1 MNNMAK
7 NSLFN
12 ILYKGC
18 NVLYP
23 MIVSAY
29 ISRIF
34 MADGVGQI
42 YFAINIITYFT
53 IAASLGIP
61 NYAVKIL
68 ASQRDCRCEINK
80 RFSEMASLIFISS
93 AGVSVIYYISIFFM
107 YSGSQRIISF
117 ILGLMLISNVF
128 NYDWLYEALEK
139 FSYLAIRTIIIKACT
154 LLFMFL
160 FVKSRDDVIVYCFLY
175 SMTTVFN
182 NISNRIFAGKYV
194 SFTKEGLDFKNHIK
208 PVLILFAAAFAT
220 ELYTLLDS
228 TMLGIMCESRY
239 LGYYTNA
246 SKTVR
251 AAYGV
256 LFAATGVYNPRL
268 SYIYGIGDK
277 KAYKA
282 ILQKYYD
289 MSMWLAI
296 PAMLGLMILSDKITV
311 LLFGIDFIPATITLK
326 ILSVLIVIFTLATV
340 FGHIPLVIYGKE
352 RNILYAT
359 IVGAIINFSL
369 NQLMIPFLN
378 NNGAAIAS
386 IASETIV
393 TFILMYS
400 SLKFV
405 RIKIINK
412 NLITEIISTIIMS
425 FIVYLINRMIS
436 NMFLCIIMS
445 LIVGVISYVLSLL
458 ILKNDIIHNAFNCIR
473 RKIQY

>member
-68 ASQRDCRCEINK
+68 ASQRDSKCEINK
-80 RFSEMASLIFISS
+80 RFSEMAILIFISS
-93 AGVSVIYYISIFFM
+93 MGVSIIYYLSISFM
-107 YSGSQRIISF
+107 YTGSQRIISF
-117 ILGLMLISNVF
+117 ILGLMLISNIF

-139 FSYLAIRTIIIKACT
+139 FSYLAIRTIIIKAGT

-160 FVKSRDDVIVYCFLY
+160 FVKSRDDVMVYCFLY

-194 SFTKEGLDFKNHIK
+194 SFTKEGLNFKNHIK

-277 KAYKA
+277 KAYKV

-296 PAMLGLMILSDKITV
+296 PAMFGLMILSDKITV
-311 LLFGIDFIPATITLK
+311 LLFGIDFIPAAITLK

-359 IVGAIINFSL
+359 IAGAIINFSL

-386 IASETIV
+386 IASEIIV
-393 TFILMYS
+393 TIILMYS

-405 RIKIINK
+405 RIKLINK
-412 NLITEIISTIIMS
+412 NLITEIISSIIMMLV
-425 FIVYLINRMIS
+425 VYMINRMIG
-436 NMFLCIIMS
+436 NLLICLIIS
-445 LIVGVISYVLSLL
+445 LILGVFSYILSLI
-458 ILKNDIIHNAFNCIR
+458 ILRNEIVFDALNKIKNR
-473 RKIQY
+473 L

>member
-68 ASQRDCRCEINK
+68 ASQRDSKCEINK
-80 RFSEMASLIFISS
+80 RFSEMAILIFISS
-93 AGVSVIYYISIFFM
+93 MGVSIIYYLSISFM
-107 YSGSQRIISF
+107 YTGSQRIISF
-117 ILGLMLISNVF
+117 ILGLMLISNIF

-139 FSYLAIRTIIIKACT
+139 FSYLAIRTIIIKVCT

-160 FVKSRDDVIVYCFLY
+160 FVKSRNDVVVYCFLY

-182 NISNRIFAGKYV
+182 NISNRIFAGEYV

-296 PAMLGLMILSDKITV
+296 PAMFGLMILSDKITV
-311 LLFGIDFIPATITLK
+311 LLFGIDFIPAAITLK
-326 ILSVLIVIFTLATV
+326 ILSVLIIIFTLATV

-359 IVGAIINFSL
+359 IAGAIINFSL

-386 IASETIV
+386 IASEVIV
-393 TFILMYS
+393 TIILMYS

-405 RIKIINK
+405 RIKLINK
-412 NLITEIISTIIMS
+412 NLITEIISSIIMMLV
-425 FIVYLINRMIS
+425 VYMINRMIG
-436 NMFLCIIMS
+436 NMLICLIIS
-445 LIVGVISYVLSLL
+445 LILGVFSYILSLI
-458 ILKNDIIHNAFNCIR
+458 ILRNEIVFDALNKIKNR
-473 RKIQY
+473 L